1 MGPGISKDG
10 AAAAEGVK
18 LGEKIGSGGFSEVYR
33 GTLRDGRQ

>member
-10 AAAAEGVK
+10 AAADGVK

-33 GTLRDGRQ
+33 GTLRDGRP